1 MNYVSLGSS
10 CSIAY
15 QLQILKLK
23 KESLPFD
30 WIRSNSVSYVLSLI
44 QNNFDGFFD
53 DLEHVKD
60 DERFPFIEDNEE
72 GLNHNFDA
80 IPDKKTKIY
89 KTKYLGFFHDFKDG
103 VSLDEIKEK
112 YDRRIKRFYNVIK
125 NKCIFI
131 RDDVKFKESDIGT
144 YNLLN
149 AELKKHNPESIL
161 VLIANTKLSSIN
173 GLDENIRV
181 FIENE
186 KVTEWQHHSIV
197 PMIKSLVL

>member
-10 CSIAY
+10 CSVAY
-15 QLQILKLK
+15 QLQILNLK

-44 QNNFDGFFD
+44 QNNFTGFFD

-89 KTKYLGFFHDFKDG
+89 KQ
-103 VSLDEIKEK
+103 
-112 YDRRIKRFYNVIK
+112 RILR
-125 NKCIFI
+125 
-131 RDDVKFKESDIGT
+131 
-144 YNLLN
+144 
-149 AELKKHNPESIL
+149 
-161 VLIANTKLSSIN
+161 LS
-173 GLDENIRV
+173 V
-181 FIENE
+181 F
-186 KVTEWQHHSIV
+186 
-197 PMIKSLVL
+197 